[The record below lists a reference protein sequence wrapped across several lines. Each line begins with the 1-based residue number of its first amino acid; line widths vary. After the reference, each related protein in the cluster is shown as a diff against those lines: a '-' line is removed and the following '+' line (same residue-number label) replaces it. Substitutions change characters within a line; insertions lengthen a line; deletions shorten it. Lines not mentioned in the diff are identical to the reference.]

1 MRADLVD
8 EIMSQSEH
16 APQLYYRLILVV
28 GLPKSG
34 KTAALRA
41 IQKRTGAPLRNVNLE
56 LSRRML
62 DLTAKQQILRAQ
74 DLFAEM
80 VKMENPDLVLLDNL
94 ELLFDTTLKQD
105 PLRLLLSQSR
115 NRIIIA
121 GWNGEVRNGYLVYAK
136 PDHAEYRRCP
146 LGDFICI
153 EAGEPA

>member
-1 MRADLVD
+1 MRANLAD
-8 EIMSQSEH
+8 EILAQLEH

-28 GLPKSG
+28 GPPKSG
-34 KTAALRA
+34 KTTALRI
-41 IQKRTGAPLRNVNLE
+41 IQERTGAPLRNVNLE

-62 DLTAKQQILRAQ
+62 DLTAKQQILRIA
-74 DLFAEM
+74 DLLAE
-80 VKMENPDLVLLDNL
+80 VVRMENPDLVLLDNL

-115 NRIIIA
+115 NRTIVA
-121 GWNGEVRNGYLVYAK
+121 GWRGEVRNGYLVYAK
-136 PDHAEYRRCP
+136 PDHAEYRRYP

>member
-121 GWNGEVRNGYLVYAK
+121 GWNGEVRNGYLVYAN
-136 PDHAEYRRCP
+136 PDHAEYRRYP

>member
-1 MRADLVD
+1 MRANLVD
-8 EIMSQSEH
+8 EILAQLEY
-16 APQLYYRLILVV
+16 APQLYYRLILVI
-28 GLPKSG
+28 GLPRSG
-34 KTAALRA
+34 KTTALHT
-41 IQKRTGAPLRNVNLE
+41 IKERTGAPLRNVNLE

-115 NRIIIA
+115 IRTIVA
-121 GWNGEVRNGYLVYAK
+121 AWNGEVRNGCLVYAK
-136 PDHAEYRRCP
+136 PDHAEYRRYP